1 MLLALTVP
9 VLVAVREFIEAP
21 TNLLDVTIKAYER
34 GELPVNDDELANF
47 TRVQEME
54 QCVWLHRGCRGYRA
68 VVLTGAP
75 WRWLVVIAGFSS
87 T

>member
-54 QCVWLHRGCRGYRA
+54 QCVGCTVVVVATVLSCLQEHRG
-68 VVLTGAP
+68 
-75 WRWLVVIAGFSS
+75 AGWW
-87 T
+87 